1 VYKKPNFPMM
11 IGFVRDEML
20 FKTTLV
26 ECSPMVISN
35 VLVSCITGPKRKAL
49 VINNFPYINMVILTR
64 GSLSYLI
71 NFLLM
76 KLVDAIERRNVSIFI
91 VVDL

>member
-1 VYKKPNFPMM
+1 M
-11 IGFVRDEML
+11 IGFIRDEML

-35 VLVSCITGPKRKAL
+35 VLVSCITCPKRKAL
-49 VINNFPYINMVILTR
+49 VINNLPYINMVILTR
-64 GSLSYLI
+64 GSLSYFI

-91 VVDL
+91 IVDL